1 MGAKFEDLPF
11 PIGQMYHGDGTPA
24 LADAPQLEGKE
35 YWVECV
41 NPNSGG
47 VVDPVITGR
56 RKRVRIVRNI
66 NATAMIPKR
75 IAKMS
80 LSGSGLEFLSQT
92 DGFADTVGQ
101 KGYPVDEYLPAA
113 GAPQFAL
120 YYIVVEGPATVTT
133 AAAGDT
139 TISMSSMVIPST
151 NGKVIDQDTTVAAGA
166 ATFNQIQ
173 GAIGRAVKAINATD
187 SDLMIDVRP

>member
-35 YWVECV
+35 YWVEHV

-47 VVDPVITGR
+47 VVDPAVSGR
-56 RKRVRIVRNI
+56 RKRVRIVRNVS
-66 NATAMIPKR
+66 ATAMLPKR
-75 IAKMS
+75 IAKMNVG
-80 LSGSGLEFLSQT
+80 GSGLEFLSQT
-92 DGFADTVGQ
+92 NGFATVVGE

-113 GAPQFAL
+113 GAPQYAL
-120 YYIVVEGPATVTT
+120 YYVVVEGPATVVT

-139 TISMSSMVIPST
+139 NIALGSMVIPST
-151 NGKVIDQDTTVAAGA
+151 DGKVIDQDTTVVTGPGLY
-166 ATFNQIQ
+166 NQIQ
-173 GAIGRAVKAINATD
+173 GAIGRAVKAVNATD
-187 SDLMIDVRP
+187 TDLVIDVGA